1 MQPLIG
7 RTGIEFGK
15 TFRGKRWEITALTLV
30 YYQYDLL
37 KPGVTTFKAL
47 VGNTYINN
55 GKDSRV
61 VFNIGL
67 NTNLKENAREGANKQ
82 VISSQADSL
91 IKISR
96 IWADF
101 FPANTSNQPI

>member
-1 MQPLIG
+1 MDICLSANAPSDNP
-7 RTGIEFGK
+7 
-15 TFRGKRWEITALTLV
+15 KRKANPNTISVFAVPE
-30 YYQYDLL
+30 L
-37 KPGVTTFKAL
+37 KIPFDMV
-47 VGNTYINN
+47 
-55 GKDSRV
+55 SP
-61 VFNIGL
+61 
-67 NTNLKENAREGANKQ
+67 NLSKEGANKQ

>member
-1 MQPLIG
+1 MFL
-7 RTGIEFGK
+7 F
-15 TFRGKRWEITALTLV
+15 TAGMVTLAWF
-30 YYQYDLL
+30 YSSHSALFTLDLVDNETRQFMVL
-37 KPGVTTFKAL
+37 WSQV
-47 VGNTYINN
+47 IN
-55 GKDSRV
+55 
-61 VFNIGL
+61 I
-67 NTNLKENAREGANKQ
+67 REGANKQ

>member
-1 MQPLIG
+1 MPYLMKHSPVAAAISL
-7 RTGIEFGK
+7 
-15 TFRGKRWEITALTLV
+15 ALTS
-30 YYQYDLL
+30 
-37 KPGVTTFKAL
+37 AL
-47 VGNTYINN
+47 FTAHAAVIDFA
-55 GKDSRV
+55 K
-61 VFNIGL
+61 
-67 NTNLKENAREGANKQ
+67 EGANKQ